1 MTRLIPNLLVMAL
14 VGCDSPDEDSASS
27 GAGLQSC
34 VSEGAEVGAEAL
46 PDWTLEDRNSTS
58 PTHGESVSPRCT
70 LDRIGLYYM
79 LDAT

>member
-1 MTRLIPNLLVMAL
+1 MPNLLVLAL
-14 VGCDSPDEDSASS
+14 VGCDSPDGASASP
-27 GAGLQSC
+27 GGGLQGC
-34 VSEGAEVGAEAL
+34 VPEGAEVGAEAL